1 VTRLPKVFG
10 KRIAFSPLKGLIFVF
25 LLIAFSLS
33 CFLNAYCTEVVTRG
47 ELYTFLKNALSFQP
61 SVISEAEK
69 SPITRYEAVATILKA
84 MNYDYL
90 SSFLTEEDLSLAKTE
105 FPGGSREAKLSVLA
119 TLLSP
124 PLLKGDQ
131 KGRLRLLDPLTE
143 KEFEFLK
150 ERVQDYKKSGVCFEY
165 RREVEPGLTLEIYK
179 AGLPE
184 EAPGEGA
191 FLQVGA
197 FSEEEKAKRVSQWL
211 KELGYSASI
220 HFEDGLFKV
229 RVGPVDK
236 EELSLTASRLKKQ
249 GFNSFPVYLETEE
262 TGPLFSI
269 ALLFDPQKSKRS
281 IFLALAQ
288 DHLLERET
296 LSSIA
301 QRKGA
306 LFGINAGFFTSD
318 GIPIGL
324 LMIEGKILREPQEGW
339 FICGFTP
346 QGEMVIGDLLFK
358 AELIVPGGYS
368 FPISGINRKNR
379 GEEIVIYT
387 PEFGPKTPEQSG
399 VECILRDKRVFRIGE
414 TRGKTSIAADTIV
427 LQGQGRGASW
437 MLENLKPGEEV
448 SLKITLIPRVGNAEV
463 WKKVNYMIS
472 GGPLLFQKGEKGPFG
487 EFHKEILEKK
497 HPRTVVG
504 KTSRG
509 EILFLVVDG
518 RNPHHSQGLTIN
530 QLVNFLE
537 KYQVTDALNLD
548 GGGSVTFY
556 LQGKV
561 LNFPSDPSGERKIS
575 TALLLK

>member
-1 VTRLPKVFG
+1 MFR
-10 KRIAFSPLKGLIFVF
+10 KRIAFPLPKGVVLVF
-25 LLIAFSLS
+25 LLVTFFLS
-33 CFLNAYCTEVVTRG
+33 CFLNAHCAEVVTRE
-47 ELYTFLKNALSFQP
+47 ELYAFLEDTLSFQP
-61 SVISEAEK
+61 SVISEAEE

-105 FPGGSREAKLSVLA
+105 ELPRDSREAKLSVLA

-124 PLLKGDQ
+124 PLLRGDQ
-131 KGRLRLLDPLTE
+131 KGRLRLFDPLT
-143 KEFEFLK
+143 KREFKFLK

-179 AGLPE
+179 AELPE
-184 EAPGEGA
+184 EARGKGV

-197 FSEEEKAKRVSQWL
+197 FSEEEKARRISQWL
-211 KELGYSASI
+211 KELNYHAFVQ
-220 HFEDGLFKV
+220 FEDGLFKV

-236 EELSLTASRLKKQ
+236 EELSLVASRLKKQ
-249 GFNSFPVYLETEE
+249 GFNSFPVYLKEDRV
-262 TGPLFSI
+262 GPLFSI
-269 ALLFDPQKSKRS
+269 ALLFDPRKSNRS

-306 LFGINAGFFTSD
+306 LFGMNAGFFTSD

-324 LMIEGKILREPQEGW
+324 LMIDGKVLREPQEGW
-339 FICGFTP
+339 FVCGFTP
-346 QGEMVIGDLLFK
+346 QGEMVVGELLFK

-387 PEFGPKTPEQSG
+387 PEFGLQTPEQSG
-399 VECILRDKRVFRIGE
+399 VECILRGKKVFRTGE
-414 TRGKTSIAADTIV
+414 TRGKTSIEPGSII
-427 LQGQGRGASW
+427 LQGRGRGASW

-448 SLKITLIPRVGNAEV
+448 NLKITLTPRSGNAEA

-472 GGPLLFQKGEKGPFG
+472 GGPLLFQKREKGPFG
-487 EFHKEILEKK
+487 EFRKEILEKK

-530 QLVNFLE
+530 QLVDFLG

-548 GGGSVTFY
+548 GGGSATFY

-561 LNFPSDPSGERKIS
+561 LNFPSDPRGERKIS